1 MARSNRP
8 SGRNEAVKAGR
19 RASTGQSSVR
29 GAAGPSQPADGPLT
43 APAPRA
49 SKRSRDVIA
58 QISIDRRDAI
68 RELAN
73 R

>member
-1 MARSNRP
+1 MARPNRP
-8 SGRNEAVKAGR
+8 SDRKEAAKTGHR
-19 RASTGQSSVR
+19 PSTAKSSVR
-29 GAAGPSQPADGPLT
+29 GSAGSSRPAEGPLT
-43 APAPRA
+43 ARAPRA
-49 SKRSRDVIA
+49 SKRSRDVIE